1 MSHVPIDTAEMGD
14 AVNRYG
20 PTSARPRPDSP
31 GRLDTTTVDSHA
43 HVVIPAA
50 AQYMVPHVNPARIAM
65 VQHANAQTNMINGQQ
80 EKDRG
85 PVAMQD
91 IEDRMKVLDAQG
103 IDMQIV
109 APPPPQCYYQS
120 PIEHAAVASRMVN
133 DGMAEWVGRRPD
145 RFAGLG
151 TVPLQDPE
159 ESATE
164 LERAMGLGLKGV
176 MLLTNMDGEEIS
188 ADRFRP
194 FWKKAEEL
202 GAVVMIHPNGFT
214 GGDRFH
220 EYYFSNVIGNPL
232 ETTTALHYIIFNGL
246 LRDMPDLKIFAVHGG
261 GYLPAYSGRIDHA
274 WGARKDS
281 QAGLPEPPTSYLR
294 KVWIDSVVFTDHQ
307 LEYLVR
313 VYGADKVIM
322 GSDYPFD
329 MADYDPVE
337 HIASSALSDEDKAK
351 VAGLTAMTLFGLSK

>member
-1 MSHVPIDTAEMGD
+1 MTHSIIDTKELGD
-14 AVNRYG
+14 SVNRYG
-20 PTSARPRPDSP
+20 PSAARPMDQEAPKIGSV
-31 GRLDTTTVDSHA
+31 TVDSHA
-43 HVVIPAA
+43 HVLIPAA
-50 AQYMVPHVNPARIAM
+50 AQYMAPHVNPALIAM
-65 VQHANAQTNMINGQQ
+65 IRHANAETNSINGQQ

-91 IEDRMKVLDAQG
+91 IEDRMRVLDAQG
-103 IDMQIV
+103 INKQIV

-120 PIEHAAVASRMVN
+120 SIEHAAHASRLVN
-133 DGMAEWVGRRPD
+133 DGMAEWVGKNLD

-159 ESATE
+159 EAAIE
-164 LERAMGLGLKGV
+164 LDRAVSTLGLKGV

-194 FWKKAEEL
+194 FWRKAEEL

-232 ETTTALHYIIFNGL
+232 ETATALHYIIFNGL
-246 LRDMPDLKIFAVHGG
+246 LRDMPNLKILAVHGG
-261 GYLPAYSGRIDHA
+261 GFLPAYSGRIDHA
-274 WGARKDS
+274 WGARKDCH
-281 QAGLPEPPTSYLR
+281 ADLPEAPSTYLR
-294 KVWIDSVVFTDHQ
+294 KVYFDSVVFTAHQ
-307 LEYLVR
+307 LEYLVAQ
-313 VYGADKVIM
+313 YGSDKIIM

-329 MADYDPVE
+329 MADYDPVG
-337 HIASSALSDEDKAK
+337 HIAESGLSDEDKAN
-351 VAGLTAMTLFGLSK
+351 VAGLTAMKLFNL

>member
-1 MSHVPIDTAEMGD
+1 MRV
-14 AVNRYG
+14 
-20 PTSARPRPDSP
+20 
-31 GRLDTTTVDSHA
+31 LDT
-43 HVVIPAA
+43 
-50 AQYMVPHVNPARIAM
+50 
-65 VQHANAQTNMINGQQ
+65 
-80 EKDRG
+80 
-85 PVAMQD
+85 
-91 IEDRMKVLDAQG
+91 QG
-103 IDMQIV
+103 INIQIV

-120 PIEHAAVASRMVN
+120 PVEHAAHASRMVN
-133 DGMAEWVGRRPD
+133 DGMAEWVGHNPD

-159 ESATE
+159 EAATE
-164 LERAMGLGLKGV
+164 LARALGLGLKGV

-214 GGDRFH
+214 DGARYS
-220 EYYFSNVIGNPL
+220 EYYFQNVIGNPL

-261 GYLPAYSGRIDHA
+261 GYLPGYSGRIDHA
-274 WGARKDS
+274 WGARKDCE
-281 QAGLPEPPTSYLR
+281 ADLPEPPTNYLK

-307 LEYLVR
+307 LEYLVQQ
-313 VYGADKVIM
+313 YGADKVIM

-337 HIASSALSDEDKAK
+337 HIASSALSDDEKAK
-351 VAGLTAMTLFGLSK
+351 VAGLTAMKLFGLG